1 MVRVRDLLEAQQ
13 AWEPQVCKQSC
24 GGPAAPC
31 AATLRTPM
39 LSPPAPQQLESELRE
54 LSEAQQARERP
65 APAGNP
71 VEGLLSGQFP
81 ELSRLFLRGTMRRGL
96 SHAGSRRKGRPAPDS
111 PR

>member
-1 MVRVRDLLEAQQ
+1 MCRQN
-13 AWEPQVCKQSC
+13 C

-31 AATLRTPM
+31 AATLRTPI
-39 LSPPAPQQLESELRE
+39 LSRPAMQKLESELRE

-71 VEGLLSGQFP
+71 MEGLLSGQFP
-81 ELSRLFLRGTMRRGL
+81 ELSRLFLRGTMRKGL
-96 SHAGSRRKGRPAPDS
+96 SRAGSRRKGRPVPGS

>member
-13 AWEPQVCKQSC
+13 AWEPQVCRQDCKD
-24 GGPAAPC
+24 PATPC
-31 AATLRTPM
+31 TTTQRTPM
-39 LSPPAPQQLESELRE
+39 LSPLALQKLESELRE

-71 VEGLLSGQFP
+71 MEGLLSGQFP
-81 ELSRLFLRGTMRRGL
+81 ELSRLILRGTMRRGL
-96 SHAGSRRKGRPAPDS
+96 SHAGSRRKSRPVPDS